1 MSATETQRIW
11 IVARVRDVNR
21 IAAAR
26 SLWLALGAELPDR
39 TVYPEFIK
47 FDGEGVSVYAPR
59 IERPRKRHERFLL
72 DQPPRFVNVMP
83 GYLFVRCEASAKAW
97 EACRY
102 AIGVDGLLGYGEGA
116 EKAPDRM
123 PDDWIWD
130 MRLRELAGE
139 WNELKAMLDR
149 IKQKERDRQNK
160 RKRRLRGLDS
170 LKHVKDEIIAA

>member
-1 MSATETQRIW
+1 VIETKHIW
-11 IVARVRDVNR
+11 IVALTRYENR

-26 SLWLALGAELPDR
+26 NLWNAIGEPLPDR
-39 TVYPEFIK
+39 EVHPEFIK
-47 FDGEGVSVYAPR
+47 FDGEGPCVYAPR
-59 IERPRKRHERFLL
+59 IERPRRRFERFLL
-72 DQPPRFVNVMP
+72 DQPPRYVNVIP
-83 GYLFVRCEASAKAW
+83 GYLFVRCEATPAAW

-102 AIGVDGLLGYGEGA
+102 ATGVDGLLGYGQGA

-123 PDDWIWD
+123 PDDWIWN

-160 RKRRLRGLDS
+160 RKRRLRGLSS
-170 LKHVKDEIIAA
+170 LKDVKDEIR